1 MSTLQTSNIQDT
13 SGNNNSTPEEINKG
27 RAKAWVNFNGTGTPA
42 IRESYN
48 VSSITDNGTGDFT
61 VNFATNMPSA
71 SYVPL
76 LTSIARTNSSAG
88 ATTPGIRS
96 ANSHGLPNA
105 SIGLTGVRFVHRPTS
120 TNIDSNMYGLVVF
133 GD

>member
-1 MSTLQTSNIQDT
+1 MSTLRVDSLLNAA
-13 SGNNNSTPEEINKG
+13 GNESPISIPGT
-27 RAKAWVNFNGTGTPA
+27 AKAWVNFNGTGTPA
-42 IRESYN
+42 IRDSFN

-61 VNFATNMPSA
+61 VNFATNMPST

-76 LTSIARTNSSAG
+76 VTTIARSNASAG
-88 ATTPGIRS
+88 TTPPGIRS
-96 ANSHGLPNA
+96 ANSTGLPNA

-120 TNIDSNMYGLVVF
+120 TNVDSNMYGLVVF